1 MRTRRHAAPAD
12 LHGAFVAILVRDTHR
27 QNLSAA
33 QRLSHFPASPLMS
46 LTWSDG
52 HDGGLVTRTAQAP
65 VWTPFGTSRLIGGS
79 QSEPTVTWSP
89 TDGRV
94 GMLCFTADVARSL
107 FGLDPV
113 AVQDRFVAAD
123 TALDASWRP
132 LLDALCAA
140 ADDASML
147 HALQTHLAPR
157 WRALRREQPIHASLR
172 RSGRHWVESLARRA
186 REWASLRSTRQVE
199 RRIKDFSGRS
209 LREWQSLVRTEGLF
223 FAARERRDAGLG
235 YDWAALAQEEGFA
248 DQAHLSRQTRRITG
262 FAPGEFARRYEEDES
277 FWAYRL
283 WI

>member
-1 MRTRRHAAPAD
+1 MRTRLHAVPPD
-12 LHGAFVAILVRDTHR
+12 LHGTCVAMLVRDTR
-27 QNLSAA
+27 GQDLSDA
-33 QRLSHFPASPLMS
+33 QRLTHFPASPLMS

-52 HDGGLVTRTAQAP
+52 QQGGLVSRTAQGP
-65 VWTPFGTSRLIGGS
+65 RWTPFGTSRLIGGS
-79 QSEPTVTWSP
+79 QSQPTVTWAP

-107 FGLDPV
+107 FGLDPA

-123 TALDASWRP
+123 AVLDAGWRP
-132 LLDALCAA
+132 LLDALCATT
-140 ADDASML
+140 DDAAML
-147 HALQTHLAPR
+147 RALQTHIAPR
-157 WRALRREQPIHASLR
+157 WLALRREQPTHASLR
-172 RSGRHWVESLARRA
+172 RSGRHWVESLARCA
-186 REWASLRSTRQVE
+186 REWTNLRSTRQVE